1 MQLRLGNLCN
11 LCLTQLRLGNLCNL
25 CLTQLRRLRRRDDLG
40 YAAPVRIL
48 FVCMG
53 NICRSPTAEGV
64 MIELVKRAGLSDRIT
79 IDSAG
84 TGAWHVGELPDSRA
98 RLAARKRGLDLC
110 SRARQ
115 ITREDFD
122 RFDLIV
128 VMDDINLR
136 HVTVMAGKSTT
147 PVVLLR
153 SFDPKSPP
161 GANVPD
167 PYAGGDDGFEHVL
180 DLCERACAGLLDY
193 VKAQL

>member
-1 MQLRLGNLCN
+1 
-11 LCLTQLRLGNLCNL
+11 
-25 CLTQLRRLRRRDDLG
+25 
-40 YAAPVRIL
+40 VRIL

-84 TGAWHVGELPDSRA
+84 TGPWHAGELPDDRA
-98 RLAARKRGLDLC
+98 RAAAKKRGLDLT

-115 ITREDFD
+115 IKREDFE

-136 HVTVMAGKSTT
+136 HVTLMAGKSTT
-147 PVVLLR
+147 PIVLLR
-153 SFDPKSPP
+153 SYDPKSPP
-161 GANVPD
+161 GASVPD

-180 DLCERACAGLLDY
+180 DLCERACAGLLEH
-193 VKAQL
+193 VKGQL